1 MGKNGGGPMIN
12 YGQDVNGH
20 QITTLG
26 DYMKNTLVQSIS
38 KAISA
43 MAKQLDETVKNVAGL
58 YTTYNARVNY
68 RLNQLG
74 KFEEEVKL
82 VNDTV
87 GYSGAVTQQKVIE
100 KIGEAVDKGI
110 AYNVEQRAFLSTV
123 SENIQSTFDAF
134 NSNLTRIIRI
144 QQQDSTVARLGLEK
158 SLNDLL
164 NFYYQDT
171 SYLNDAFD
179 NVSSAIFE
187 M

>member
-1 MGKNGGGPMIN
+1 M
-12 YGQDVNGH
+12 Y
-20 QITTLG
+20 
-26 DYMKNTLVQSIS
+26 S
-38 KAISA
+38 
-43 MAKQLDETVKNVAGL
+43 
-58 YTTYNARVNY
+58 TYNARVNY
-68 RLNQLG
+68 RLNQRG

-100 KIGEAVDKGI
+100 KIGQAVDQGI
-110 AYNVEQRAFLSTV
+110 AYNVEQRAFLSTI

-164 NFYYQDT
+164 VAYYQDS

-179 NVSSAIFE
+179 SVSSAIFE
-187 M
+187 MSAMQSRNQAVETEFVIQKWLGSLYSLGASNNAVS